1 MVPSTTSN
9 LISFETIEKRS
20 LKNSPHFP
28 CSCRHNASQN
38 YIYRYTLARVV
49 FFIIFSTENGL
60 RLDETGYMETNIKW
74 FHVKPERSI
83 PYETIYEAE
92 KNGQMRIQTE
102 NVRSQ
107 FT

>member
-38 YIYRYTLARVV
+38 YIYRYMLARVV
-49 FFIIFSTENGL
+49 FFIIFPTENGL
-60 RLDETGYMETNIKW
+60 RQVTWKRTSNGSTSNQKGQSHM
-74 FHVKPERSI
+74 KPFMKQKK
-83 PYETIYEAE
+83 TD
-92 KNGQMRIQTE
+92 K
-102 NVRSQ
+102 
-107 FT
+107 